1 MKGKKIVA
9 SLALALGAFSG
20 LVACDKT
27 EEKPEVKEPVTY
39 TVIFKNGDVELS
51 NEEIEQGD
59 FYKIP
64 ANPTAPEG
72 KYFVGWDGNNDGNVD
87 ELKAATADITYVA
100 VFADKNIEVVE
111 EGSDAKTISFK
122 NEAGDVIGVVLYVPG
137 QENEVVEPQVP
148 VKVGYDGSWANY
160 ELNGDNIEVSP
171 VYSLHQY
178 RVSFVADGKQIGV
191 AQYNIENKNINVPA
205 VPAKEGYTGAWE
217 EYVLDSGD
225 KVVNAVYTKNP
236 ISVNDILGTYYN
248 GQESLYIGYD
258 SIVLHMYNEYA
269 SGGQGGYVDREYYT
283 EEIYN
288 NPDSGAE
295 YYYKIEG
302 DIINLYNYMDQVEKS
317 YQIVGNDVV
326 AITDKLQISTWGTYE
341 YKVDGQVVSQ
351 LLINEEGISYIVGDK
366 VYDAAIELENDAIS
380 IRLDD
385 EDVQFNLNSNY
396 NYELDLAD
404 GAQEFVKVVPQEWY
418 GTYYYANNYPNQV
431 VINDSSLN
439 QLKLVKDG
447 FKYQGTTF
455 IVTESGTLNYLD
467 YSGNIHLEE
476 EYENGQVV
484 NSWPAEYVKLQEIEV
499 PESLYGTY
507 RNQYSVT
514 IIISAEGVN
523 YYELIPMDK
532 VSYSEGVN
540 SQGEKICMLNVD
552 GSTYVIGDGYIEV
565 NYQQYFI
572 SIPGD
577 VSELNKE
584 IPSDYDPYKDIILE
598 AGENTIEISGNSIS
612 YNKEGYESLVF
623 YVDSNNA
630 IHIFKNEIYKL
641 VDEVILEIVDGKLVL
656 NGSEVKTFN
665 VDLADIVGVYING
678 ENQISISA
686 DKVQYLEQEFAVA
699 DIEIN
704 AYNIK
709 LSDSIT
715 LIYNPDDNS
724 VSVSD
729 VEYNY
734 SSTLTLGIP
743 TEWYESYWNEAG
755 TIVIDET
762 GVYYKDSWGTSYP
775 ATITNYDASSNL
787 LEFYYEQYGA
797 QDNLSVTY
805 QNGMFVMEGAD
816 DKTINYV
823 VLPEQSISA
832 DWVGYYEGV
841 VSDQWG
847 DYHYNLKITE
857 DSIVLSYVEWN
868 ESYSD
873 YIIISENT
881 IMISNNS
888 YKLVFSMDADG
899 NKKFAMTGSNSCD
912 LLPAEEQGGDEPVV
926 TQIPS
931 EWIGTWTGTDN
942 YSENWIL
949 SITEDSISCEYT
961 SFGTWLDPISDYVI
975 DGNTFSFSS
984 FDGYVFTYAD
994 NQISVSCDWDP
1005 SFSAIL
1011 TIGK

>member
-27 EEKPEVKEPVTY
+27 EDKPEGKDPVTY

-178 RVSFVADGKQIGV
+178 RVSFVADGKQIGI

-258 SIVLHMYNEYA
+258 SIVLYA
-269 SGGQGGYVDREYYT
+269 YDDIFEKYTPTTYYT

-288 NPDSGAE
+288 DPNSEVVAE

-302 DIINLYNYMDQVEKS
+302 DIINLYNYMNQVEKS

-385 EDVQFNLNSNY
+385 EDVQFNLNGNY

-418 GTYYYANNYPNQV
+418 GTYYYANNNPNQV
-431 VINDSSLN
+431 LINDSSLN
-439 QLKLVKDG
+439 QLKLVKGG
-447 FKYQGTTF
+447 FEYQGTTF

-476 EYENGQVV
+476 EYEDGQVV
-484 NSWPAEYVKLQEIEV
+484 NSWPAEYVKLQEAEV
-499 PESLYGTY
+499 PEELYGIYRSTY
-507 RNQYSVT
+507 DT
-514 IIISAEGVN
+514 MIISAEGVTVFGKLAESVV
-523 YYELIPMDK
+523 YTYGE
-532 VSYSEGVN
+532 N
-540 SQGEKICMLNVD
+540 SNGDVLEFLNID
-552 GSTYVIGDGYIEV
+552 GSSYTISSDHSKISSF
-565 NYQQYFI
+565 NSYFKSYPVEDI
-572 SIPGD
+572 SKL
-577 VSELNKE
+577 SKE
-584 IPSDYDPYKDIILE
+584 IPAIFDAYKGKLYVDENGNLFQISSDGNVIYAADGYDGSQYYFVDGDAIYIFKSASYALSDQIK
-598 AGENTIEISGNSIS
+598 IEIVEDKLLLNS
-612 YNKEGYESLVF
+612 KELAQF
-623 YVDSNNA
+623 N
-630 IHIFKNEIYKL
+630 IKL
-641 VDEVILEIVDGKLVL
+641 SDIL
-656 NGSEVKTFN
+656 
-665 VDLADIVGVYING
+665 GVYLNADSQIVISESG
-678 ENQISISA
+678 IKYLDVDYAVEN
-686 DKVQYLEQEFAVA
+686 
-699 DIEIN
+699 IEIN
-704 AYNIK
+704 VYNIK
-709 LSDSIT
+709 LSDEIT
-715 LIYNPDDNS
+715 LVYNPDNAS
-724 VSVSD
+724 LNVND
-729 VEYNY
+729 VAYNY
-734 SSTLTLGIP
+734 SSTLTAGVPQEWFGEYLNLTINENGVYIGSNSYSIDSIDVKENKMNVSYISYGWP
-743 TEWYESYWNEAG
+743 IEYELTYNREDGTFSDDRGNNYPKLLEKVVKEEWVGVWSGSDDYGDYEITITADGMSYSQWGMLYDEWYVIGENKFVVGDYNISYDSAKDVMILDAYGSIVELSKSSSEPGGEDPAPSESLSDELYGTWNA
-755 TIVIDET
+755 VDPL
-762 GVYYKDSWGTSYP
+762 DSSI
-775 ATITNYDASSNL
+775 AAIL
-787 LEFYYEQYGA
+787 
-797 QDNLSVTY
+797 V
-805 QNGMFVMEGAD
+805 
-816 DKTINYV
+816 
-823 VLPEQSISA
+823 ISA
-832 DWVGYYEGV
+832 DSISLEYYGEPYSEYI
-841 VSDQWG
+841 VSSSTEFSFADLSTYVFVYNETNDTIEMKDAVFG
-847 DYHYNLKITE
+847 D
-857 DSIVLSYVEWN
+857 
-868 ESYSD
+868 
-873 YIIISENT
+873 
-881 IMISNNS
+881 
-888 YKLVFSMDADG
+888 LVFELT
-899 NKKFAMTGSNSCD
+899 K
-912 LLPAEEQGGDEPVV
+912 AER
-926 TQIPS
+926 
-931 EWIGTWTGTDN
+931 
-942 YSENWIL
+942 
-949 SITEDSISCEYT
+949 
-961 SFGTWLDPISDYVI
+961 
-975 DGNTFSFSS
+975 
-984 FDGYVFTYAD
+984 
-994 NQISVSCDWDP
+994 
-1005 SFSAIL
+1005 
-1011 TIGK
+1011 